1 LKTLTVCHDLKQNTP
16 DSSTP
21 GARRAQPSLLSE
33 QMGFPSAN
41 ARHPLR
47 KTETAAI
54 RVGFQSHRPDGIVTT
69 KPYRTTPAA
78 GGYSDLQF

>member
-1 LKTLTVCHDLKQNTP
+1 MPRFQAEHAGQFN
-16 DSSTP
+16 
-21 GARRAQPSLLSE
+21 ARRAADATLFAVGTDGVPI
-33 QMGFPSAN
+33 PN
-41 ARHPLR
+41 ARHPPR
-47 KTETAAI
+47 KTETAVI